1 MTQDLEMIERFSK
14 DSIIIC
20 TKLSTELK
28 DLSDEAW
35 LSGAVYSDSTYI
47 LLDGTS
53 KHSTYTDGITVGKE
67 YKVTEKIIIGEDP
80 VSHDTVSIIN
90 DWGSERYYLSDL
102 FISKSEWR
110 NNKLK
115 EIGIE

>member
-1 MTQDLEMIERFSK
+1 MIKQEIFSK
-14 DSIIIC
+14 DTIIIC

-35 LSGAVYSDSTYI
+35 LSGAVYSDRDSDNAKI
-47 LLDGTS
+47 
-53 KHSTYTDGITVGKE
+53 YTDGIIIGKE
-67 YKVTEKIIIGEDP
+67 YMVTERIGILANE
-80 VSHDTVSIIN
+80 TVSIIN
-90 DWGSERYYLSDL
+90 DWGSERYYLSEL

>member
-1 MTQDLEMIERFSK
+1 MIERFSK
-14 DSIIIC
+14 DTIIIC

-35 LSGAVYSDSTYI
+35 LSGAVYSDRDSDNAKI
-47 LLDGTS
+47 
-53 KHSTYTDGITVGKE
+53 YTDGITVGKE
-67 YKVTEKIIIGEDP
+67 YRVTARIGILPPE
-80 VSHDTVSIIN
+80 TVSIIN

-110 NNKLK
+110 QNKLD
-115 EIGIE
+115 ILLGTTSS

>member
-1 MTQDLEMIERFSK
+1 MIERFSK
-14 DSIIIC
+14 DSIIVC

-35 LSGAVYSDSTYI
+35 LSGAVYSDSTY
-47 LLDGTS
+47 T

-67 YKVTEKIIIGEDP
+67 YKVTERIIMGDDL
-80 VSHDTVSIIN
+80 VCHDTVSIIN
-90 DWGSERYYLSDL
+90 DWGSERYYLSEL

-110 NNKLK
+110 SNKLK
-115 EIGIE
+115 EIGI